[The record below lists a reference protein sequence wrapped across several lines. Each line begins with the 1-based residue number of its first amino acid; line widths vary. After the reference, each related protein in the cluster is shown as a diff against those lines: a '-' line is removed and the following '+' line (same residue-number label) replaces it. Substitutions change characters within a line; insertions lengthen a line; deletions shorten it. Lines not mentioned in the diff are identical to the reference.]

1 MEDICNRQDIEHL
14 VDTFY
19 QQVLADDVIGF
30 IFTEVAQIDFDAH
43 MPTMYDFWETTLLG
57 EMKYKRNAML
67 KHIELNQKEPLIPAY
82 FDRWLLLWE
91 QTISANFA
99 GEIATLAIKRAN
111 HIAEL
116 MKFKIAQ
123 YAD

>member
-1 MEDICNRQDIEHL
+1 MEDIRDRKDIMHL

-19 QQVLADDVIGF
+19 KQVLVDDVIGF
-30 IFTEVAQIDFDAH
+30 IFTDVAKLDLDAH

-57 EMKYKRNAML
+57 EMKYNRNAML
-67 KHIELNQKEPLIPAY
+67 KHIELNQKEPLLPAY

-91 QTISANFA
+91 RTVSANFA
-99 GEIATLAIKRAN
+99 GEKADLAIKKAN

-116 MKFKIAQ
+116 MKFKM
-123 YAD
+123 